1 MAGVIAVI
9 VNQILEQ
16 KNMTKYKLAKLAKVP
31 QTTIIDICSGKTK
44 IDKCAAG
51 TIYKLAKALDTSMEH
66 LLSAEIE
73 ERPAFEIFKSNVCHR
88 VKEMGDLNFIFSV
101 LKNDDIRK
109 FYNKQWYPESLY
121 LLAMIDFLSRENNIP
136 LCTKYNDLRNARL
149 QETVYPLGVYVMCI
163 ATGNEQAKD
172 EGLADAIPEFMR
184 HNIMESEVRN
194 VC

>member
-1 MAGVIAVI
+1 MI
-9 VNQILEQ
+9 VNEILEQ
-16 KNMTKYKLAKLAKVP
+16 KNMTKYKLAKLANVP

-51 TIYKLAKALDTSMEH
+51 TIYKLAKALDTSMEF
-66 LLSAEIE
+66 LLSAEVE
-73 ERPAFEIFKSNVCHR
+73 ERPTFEIFKSSVCHN

-101 LKNDDIRK
+101 LQNDDVRK
-109 FYNKQWYPESLY
+109 FYNKHWYLESLY
-121 LLAMIDFLSRENNIP
+121 LLAMLDFISRENNIP

-149 QETVYPLGVYVMCI
+149 QETVYPIGVYVMCM
-163 ATGNEQAKD
+163 ASGSEQAKS

-184 HNIMESEVRN
+184 HNIVESEVRN